1 MSEPKKETVRIVLP
15 PRREGQPLASTP
27 RESAMINLPPKP
39 VPAPPSAP
47 AVPPPSSV
55 SAPSVPPPSIPTPP
69 SNLQPP
75 SAPGIPKPPS
85 FPGVAPKPPGAPA
98 VPKPVSV
105 PSSAEVAPAVP
116 KPASVGPAP
125 VAVKPQAKKETAKVA
140 STPGLAPKPQATVRL
155 QPRPAPSQAAS
166 ATFKVQS
173 SQIAP
178 VAETLEEEEIP
189 MNLAVAAL
197 VTAAIALLVQVWFM
211 I

>member
-1 MSEPKKETVRIVLP
+1 
-15 PRREGQPLASTP
+15 
-27 RESAMINLPPKP
+27 MINLPPKP

-47 AVPPPSSV
+47 AVPPPSI
-55 SAPSVPPPSIPTPP
+55 PSP

-85 FPGVAPKPPGAPA
+85 FSGAPPRPPGAPSAPA
-98 VPKPVSV
+98 VPKPASV
-105 PSSAEVAPAVP
+105 PPSAAVPAVP
-116 KPASVGPAP
+116 KPASVGPVP

-140 STPGLAPKPQATVRL
+140 STPGVAPKPQATVRL
-155 QPRPAPSQAAS
+155 QPRPAPSHAAS

-189 MNLAVAAL
+189 MNLAIAAV
-197 VTAAIALLVQVWFM
+197 VTATIALLIQVWFM